1 MLDYTLKFVKIFN
14 ELEEGDGYYKLYFNE
29 GCVVT
34 NFICAMFSG
43 MGLFMHI
50 EGLSVLAMFSLVNS
64 LLTSLFLVS
73 ILLAGGKK
81 Q

>member
-14 ELEEGDGYYKLYFNE
+14 ELEEGDGYYKLYFNV

-34 NFICAMFSG
+34 NFICAMFLG

-50 EGLSVLAMFSLVNS
+50 EGLSVLAMFSLANS